1 MQKWLKFQ
9 YQSRDLQK
17 KLLFI
22 LFTVGLFSF
31 SPQIFAQEDLGL
43 LVEQQKIIFEVGRH
57 SDVHVKHVVETGV
70 WGPDR
75 PRIIEILPGAH
86 SNILVT
92 DEDGDLLN
100 FSYDAETFEESKY
113 IVLNQKSGNYDLIA
127 EYDLDEFMKLE
138 DGIWKKELE
147 FTHDVIVMID
157 EDINYIF
164 SNSRPIMMNDAKGIN
179 CMGCNMSLEFFA
191 DEKIHVKEILFNEK
205 KNEIKYL
212 SNKKISDLEFNQ
224 NLINLNVSDDD
235 QLTIIQIPLELLLN
249 PFSVFFTEKQDT
261 SLDQID
267 KIRKTE
273 FNQDETHVNVSFRT
287 MNEGIVSIVGAE
299 FEEHQKVLEQI
310 EKRKNAEVKSSQ
322 VNEKSGVAI
331 PVPGTSAYEEMEKSE
346 TAVLEKDTLS
356 FADDLEKS
364 TNDNLQDYTVIAII
378 IGIAATIIIGIIVKV
393 KKN

>member
-191 DEKIHVKEILFNEK
+191 DEKIHVEEILFNEK
-205 KNEIKYL
+205 KYEIKYL